1 MPKGVGSQLEK
12 IRPAANF
19 WVSPSTL
26 QWVRELLQV
35 LFVLKISN
43 WLRRTIALNI
53 IVSLTSHGFDRL
65 QRRQGVYSI
74 RPAIT
79 PSRVWQI
86 NGVLVESVG
95 TRDMDGGG
103 SGRGSFGSNF
113 LLSSFHCLLPSKYQ
127 LIVICF
133 SI

>member
-1 MPKGVGSQLEK
+1 MGLKHRPPIKSSIWVFK

-19 WVSPSTL
+19 WVSSSTL
-26 QWVRELLQV
+26 QWVRELPQI

-43 WLRRTIALNI
+43 WLRRTVALNT

-79 PSRVWQI
+79 P
-86 NGVLVESVG
+86 
-95 TRDMDGGG
+95 
-103 SGRGSFGSNF
+103 
-113 LLSSFHCLLPSKYQ
+113 
-127 LIVICF
+127 
-133 SI
+133 